1 MNWYLKAL
9 TNYTEFGGRA
19 RRKEYWFFILF
30 NILISIAFT
39 IIDGVTGL
47 YSIETGV
54 GLFSG
59 IYSLA
64 ILVPSIA
71 VGVRR
76 LHDTNRSGWWL
87 LISFIPLI
95 GAIILIVFLASDSN
109 PEENQYGPNPKA
121 ATA

>member
-1 MNWYLKAL
+1 MIWYLKAL

-109 PEENQYGPNPKA
+109 SEENQYGPNPKA

>member
-109 PEENQYGPNPKA
+109 PEENQYGQNPKA
-121 ATA
+121 DTA